1 MGGVGDL
8 TLRPLEFYYEGF
20 FTVYPS
26 LNSSISFYAC
36 PRGGGTMNGFNAP
49 PIRILF

>member
-8 TLRPLEFYYEGF
+8 KLRPLEFYYEGF
-20 FTVYPS
+20 LTIYLS

-36 PRGGGTMNGFNAP
+36 PRDGDNE
-49 PIRILF
+49 RI